1 MIAPFNYNLLN
12 EFKSISH
19 WTSTYSGKQ
28 YSINI
33 FFYDNIEDSEKSMIQ
48 AIIQKEIQFI
58 GLKIVKYIL

>member
-19 WTSTYSGKQ
+19 WTSTYSEKK
-28 YSINI
+28 YFINI
-33 FFYDNIEDSEKSMIQ
+33 FFYEQIEENEKSMIQ
-48 AIIQKEIQFI
+48 AIIQKEIEFI